1 MGLQRKQN
9 NLRKAQA
16 RFDKVSRRSKQ
27 FQIEFVRGQNSRGKF
42 KTKANIVRGEKQ
54 FHGNNR
60 GLIHKA
66 VNAKYRIKGDV
77 PSVTRTINA
86 WKPKSKKGKVFKG
99 AAKVTNFAVHD
110 VTQTA
115 VDTALAAETV
125 GLKGADVAQREV
137 RNKLKQKYTREAV
150 DDYHRGVFFVGR
162 TAVDAVK
169 GTHCHLKQKK
179 QQKLEKA
186 KYKLQKAEYKV
197 FKVDSYKP
205 KLSASKADIKSA
217 KAFYKS
223 RKVRDR
229 GNPYRR
235 AMNKRRK
242 QAYFQ
247 SKRELKFE
255 QKQLKTD
262 RKFKKKEL
270 RNQRKIK
277 RDASAG
283 LLVLKPVSYSA
294 KRMRA
299 SAWQKAVNEDQDN
312 DVLHAI
318 DSAKRRIAEPAI
330 EKGQKAPAF
339 TA

>member
-60 GLIHKA
+60 GLIHKV
-66 VNAKYRIKGDV
+66 VNAKYRIKGDA

-99 AAKVTNFAVHD
+99 SAKVTNFAVHD

-150 DDYHRGVFFVGR
+150 DDYHRGVFFVI
-162 TAVDAVK
+162 
-169 GTHCHLKQKK
+169 
-179 QQKLEKA
+179 
-186 KYKLQKAEYKV
+186 
-197 FKVDSYKP
+197 P
-205 KLSASKADIKSA
+205 
-217 KAFYKS
+217 
-223 RKVRDR
+223 
-229 GNPYRR
+229 
-235 AMNKRRK
+235 
-242 QAYFQ
+242 
-247 SKRELKFE
+247 
-255 QKQLKTD
+255 
-262 RKFKKKEL
+262 
-270 RNQRKIK
+270 
-277 RDASAG
+277 
-283 LLVLKPVSYSA
+283 
-294 KRMRA
+294 
-299 SAWQKAVNEDQDN
+299 
-312 DVLHAI
+312 
-318 DSAKRRIAEPAI
+318 
-330 EKGQKAPAF
+330 
-339 TA
+339 